1 MDENMGNPTNTLS
14 EVTPETDGNNEQNN
28 TNTLVDKLKS
38 AESLEYDD
46 TPNEPVTKIV
56 DNNQT
61 DELTGVSSAPGAK
74 SSVIAS
80 TEYTGFTPEHNYQP
94 STQQKDYK
102 RSDTAKS
109 WQVKR
114 DEKPSEIVKS
124 SGKIRPG
131 IEATEKNRPNRS
143 NLDER
148 DQYGLRSN
156 RANTEKKARRIK
168 FLEHVKEHGE
178 KLREG
183 RVLDQEEVDLL
194 LQDKLSKLDRYQR
207 QRNYY
212 ESKGL
217 DQETIEYLLTTRDF
231 KKDID
236 QILGN
241 MKNSQGEFHSK
252 QLDLDDIYL
261 LHQTY
266 KEKAKKEYAQDENA
280 RIQERGERE
289 RSKQLEDYQKYAEE
303 YNKKHPDNPIP
314 LNRED
319 FLKQQ
324 KQKEIERERNLYKE
338 GFRKQQESTPAQPET
353 TEPEIDPNE
362 ARRKRRNKTI
372 GLVASAIGGAG
383 LGLAVG
389 GPTGVTVSTVVS
401 VAALGGPLLAEK
413 LGQTRMIHLQKK
425 IAESNDPQDKAKLEK
440 RLNRTTKFVV
450 AVQKC
455 KSFLS
460 SFGLGVL
467 GGSFINQAFLGG
479 EGLVNKIRQDP
490 NTIPVESNPVKE
502 ENNLDNIQDNS
513 GLENSGTGAGGEGL
527 GEIGNNIDNVSLSP
541 DNLPDRLTLDENWS
555 NFTEGLEIRSG
566 NNLDGKNLLLA
577 GVEGGDGNS
586 QRLVMEEF
594 LRRGINPNTQ
604 EAGWAFG
611 ELATQVRNGADLT
624 SELINNAFETA
635 KQYVNP

>member
-1 MDENMGNPTNTLS
+1 MDENIGNPTNTPS
-14 EVTPETDGNNEQNN
+14 GTTPETDTDNEQNN
-28 TNTLVDKLKS
+28 TNTLADKLKS
-38 AESLEYDD
+38 SESLEYDD
-46 TPNEPVTKIV
+46 THNKPVTKIV

-61 DELTGVSSAPGAK
+61 DELRGVSSAPGAK
-74 SSVIAS
+74 SSIIAS
-80 TEYTGFTPEHNYQP
+80 TEYTGFSPEHNYQP
-94 STQQKDYK
+94 STQQRDYK

-114 DEKPSEIVKS
+114 DEKPSEIVKD

-131 IEATEKNRPNRS
+131 IEAKEENQPDRS

-168 FLEHVKEHGE
+168 FLEHIKEHGE
-178 KLREG
+178 KLRKG
-183 RVLDQEEVDLL
+183 RVLDKEEVDLL

-280 RIQERGERE
+280 RVQERGDRE

-303 YNKKHPDNPIP
+303 YNKKHPDSPIP
-314 LNRED
+314 LNRKD

-338 GFRKQQESTPAQPET
+338 GFRKQQESTPVQPET
-353 TEPEIDPNE
+353 TKPEINPDE

-383 LGLAVG
+383 LGLAVS
-389 GPTGVTVSTVVS
+389 GPTGVTLSTVV
-401 VAALGGPLLAEK
+401 AAAWGGPMLAEK
-413 LGQTRMIHLQKK
+413 LGQTRIMYLQKR
-425 IAESNDPQDKAKLEK
+425 IEENNNPEDKAKLEK

-455 KSFLS
+455 TSFLTH
-460 SFGLGVL
+460 FGLGVL
-467 GGSFINQAFLGG
+467 GGSLVNQALLGG
-479 EGLVNKIRQDP
+479 EGLVNKMRQDP
-490 NTIPVESNPVKE
+490 NTIPAESNLSEQQNPQD
-502 ENNLDNIQDNS
+502 NISDSTSGLDN
-513 GLENSGTGAGGEGL
+513 TGGAVG
-527 GEIGNNIDNVSLSP
+527 GEIGNAETTALSI

-566 NNLDGKNLLLA
+566 NELEGKRLWLT
-577 GVEGGDGNS
+577 GVGGGDGDS

-611 ELATQVRNGADLT
+611 ELATQVRNGANLT
-624 SELINNAFETA
+624 SELINNAFEAA
-635 KQYVNP
+635 KQYVSP

>member
-1 MDENMGNPTNTLS
+1 MGNPTNNSLET
-14 EVTPETDGNNEQNN
+14 TTETDTDNEQHY
-28 TNTLVDKLKS
+28 TLADKLKN

-46 TPNEPVTKIV
+46 TPNLPTTKII
-56 DNNQT
+56 DNKQI

-80 TEYTGFTPEHNYQP
+80 TEYTGFSPEHNYQP

-109 WQVKR
+109 WQVKSS
-114 DEKPSEIVKS
+114 EKPSKIIKS

-131 IEATEKNRPNRS
+131 IEAKEENQPNRT

-217 DQETIEYLLTTRDF
+217 DKETIEYLLTTRDF
-231 KKDID
+231 KEDID
-236 QILGN
+236 QILKE
-241 MKNSQGEFHSK
+241 MKNAQGEFHSK
-252 QLDLDDIYL
+252 QLDLDEIYL

-280 RIQERGERE
+280 RVQERGDQE
-289 RSKQLEDYQKYAEE
+289 RSKQLEDYQRYAEE
-303 YNKKHPDNPIP
+303 YNKQHPNNPIP

-338 GFRKQQESTPAQPET
+338 GFRKQQESSPIQPEIT
-353 TEPEIDPNE
+353 KPDVNPDE
-362 ARRKRRNKTI
+362 ARRKRRTRTI
-372 GLVASAIGGAG
+372 GLIASAIGGAG
-383 LGLAVG
+383 LGLAVS
-389 GPTGVTVSTVVS
+389 GPTGITVSTVVS
-401 VAALGGPLLAEK
+401 IVALGGPLLAEK

-425 IAESNDPQDKAKLEK
+425 IAESNNPEDRAKLEE
-440 RLNRTTKFVV
+440 RLKRTTKFVV
-450 AVQKC
+450 GVQKC
-455 KSFLS
+455 KSFLT

-490 NTIPVESNPVKE
+490 NTIPIESNPAE
-502 ENNLDNIQDNS
+502 QQNNLDNIQDTS
-513 GLENSGTGAGGEGL
+513 DLENSGAGAGGGDLSET
-527 GEIGNNIDNVSLSP
+527 GNITSTSLSP
-541 DNLPDRLTLDENWS
+541 DSLPDRLTLDENWS

-566 NNLDGKNLLLA
+566 NELYGKNLLLA
-577 GVEGGDGNS
+577 GVKGGDGNS

-611 ELATQVRNGADLT
+611 ELATQVRNGANLT
-624 SELINNAFETA
+624 SELINEAFEAA

>member
-1 MDENMGNPTNTLS
+1 MDENVGSPTNNPSRTA
-14 EVTPETDGNNEQNN
+14 PEIDTDNEQNN
-28 TNTLVDKLKS
+28 TNTLTDKLKN

-46 TPNEPVTKIV
+46 TPNEPITKIV

-61 DELTGVSSAPGAK
+61 DELAGVSSAPGAK

-80 TEYTGFTPEHNYQP
+80 TEYTGFSPEHNYQP

-114 DEKPSEIVKS
+114 GEKPSDIVKS
-124 SGKIRPG
+124 SDKIRPG
-131 IEATEKNRPNRS
+131 IETKEENRPNRS

-156 RANTEKKARRIK
+156 RANTEKQARRIK

-178 KLREG
+178 KLRKG
-183 RVLDQEEVDLL
+183 RVLDQEEVNLL

-217 DQETIEYLLTTRDF
+217 DEETIEYLLTTRDF

-280 RIQERGERE
+280 RVQERGDRE
-289 RSKQLEDYQKYAEE
+289 RSKQLEDYQKYAKE
-303 YNKKHPDNPIP
+303 YNKQHPNNPIP
-314 LNRED
+314 LNRKD

-324 KQKEIERERNLYKE
+324 KQNEIERERNLYKE
-338 GFRKQQESTPAQPET
+338 GFRKQQESTQPET
-353 TEPEIDPNE
+353 TEPEVDPDE
-362 ARRKRRNKTI
+362 ARRKRRNRTI

-383 LGLAVG
+383 LGLAVS
-389 GPTGVTVSTVVS
+389 GPAGVTLSTVV
-401 VAALGGPLLAEK
+401 AAAAWGGPMLAEK
-413 LGQTRMIHLQKK
+413 LGQTRIMHLQKR
-425 IAESNDPQDKAKLEK
+425 IEENNNPEDKAKLEK
-440 RLNRTTKFVV
+440 RLNRATKFLV

-455 KSFLS
+455 TSFLT

-467 GGSFINQAFLGG
+467 GGSLVNQIFLGG
-479 EGLVNKIRQDP
+479 EGLVNKMRQDP
-490 NTIPVESNPVKE
+490 NVMSAESNPAE
-502 ENNLDNIQDNS
+502 QQNNQDNIQNNS
-513 GLENSGTGAGGEGL
+513 GLENSGAGAGGEDLSEMG
-527 GEIGNNIDNVSLSP
+527 NIDNTSLSP
-541 DNLPDRLTLDENWS
+541 DSLPDRLTLDENWS

-566 NNLDGKNLLLA
+566 NELEGKRLWLT
-577 GVEGGDGNS
+577 GVEGGDGDS

-594 LRRGINPNTQ
+594 LRRGISPNTQ

-611 ELATQVRNGADLT
+611 ELATQVRNGANLT